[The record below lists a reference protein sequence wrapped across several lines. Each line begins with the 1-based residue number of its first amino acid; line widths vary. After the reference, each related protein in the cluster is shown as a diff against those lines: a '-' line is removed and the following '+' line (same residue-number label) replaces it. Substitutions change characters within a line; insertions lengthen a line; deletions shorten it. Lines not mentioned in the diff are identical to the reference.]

1 MSLRLTLPSF
11 LALSLALVCQTAL
24 AGPLLDKI
32 KERRAERQPDS
43 ATTAPLE
50 LPAGATLITDLA
62 YGPAARERMD
72 VYLPKQASNAP
83 VIFMVHGGA
92 WRTGDKEAQ
101 QVVANKVSRWVSQ
114 GFILVSANYPLLPES
129 KPLQQA
135 EEVAKAL
142 AMTQAK
148 APSWGGSANHVIVMG
163 HSAGAHLVALLAASP
178 TLAAAQGAK
187 PWLGTVA
194 LDSAALDVEKIM
206 QARHMRFYDQ
216 AFGDDP
222 AYWQQTS
229 PNYVLANGAAPIL
242 AVCSTRRE
250 VACEQAQLFANH
262 GGAVGVSISVL
273 KQDMSHKEINQLLG
287 TPGAYTDAVE
297 AFMASLDIDVAKRL
311 HR

>member
-1 MSLRLTLPSF
+1 MSLRFHRPA
-11 LALSLALVCQTAL
+11 LALLLALFCQATL

-32 KERRAERQPDS
+32 KERRAEREQAS
-43 ATTAPLE
+43 AAIE
-50 LPAGATLITDLA
+50 LPPGATAIKDLA
-62 YGPAARERMD
+62 YGPAERERLD
-72 VYLPKQASNAP
+72 VYLPQRASKAP
-83 VIFMVHGGA
+83 IIFMVHGGA
-92 WRTGDKEAQ
+92 WKTGDKAAE
-101 QVVANKVSRWVSQ
+101 QVVANKIARWVSK
-114 GFILVSANYPLLPES
+114 GFIFVSTNYPLLPDT

-148 APSWGGSANHVIVMG
+148 ASSWGGSANQVIVMG

-178 TLAAAQGAK
+178 SLAAAQGAN

-216 AFGDDP
+216 AFGSDP

-229 PNYVLANGAAPIL
+229 PNYVLATGAAPIL

-250 VACEQAQLFANH
+250 VACEQAQAFANH
-262 GGAVGVSISVL
+262 GGMLNVSISVL
-273 KQDMSHKEINQLLG
+273 KQDMTHKEINQLLG

-297 AFMASLDIDVAKRL
+297 NFMAGLDIDVAKRL
-311 HR
+311 GR

>member
-1 MSLRLTLPSF
+1 MSLRLHRPA
-11 LALSLALVCQTAL
+11 LALLLAVFCQATL

-32 KERRAERQPDS
+32 KERRAEREQDS
-43 ATTAPLE
+43 AASAPLE
-50 LPAGATLITDLA
+50 LPAGATVIKDLA
-62 YGPAARERMD
+62 YGPAERERMD
-72 VYLPKQASNAP
+72 VYLPNRASNAP

-92 WRTGDKEAQ
+92 WRTGDKGAQ
-101 QVVANKVSRWVSQ
+101 QVVANKVSRWVSK
-114 GFILVSANYPLLPES
+114 GFIFVSANYPLLPQA

-142 AMTQAK
+142 AVVQAK
-148 APSWGGSANHVIVMG
+148 ASSWGGSANHVIVMG

-178 TLAAAQGAK
+178 TLAAAQGVK

-194 LDSAALDVEKIM
+194 LDSAALDVQKIM

-216 AFGDDP
+216 AFGSDP

-229 PNYVLANGAAPIL
+229 PNYVLATGAAPML

-250 VACEQAQLFANH
+250 VACEQAQLFSDH
-262 GGAVGVSISVL
+262 GAALTVSISVL
-273 KQDMSHKEINQLLG
+273 KQDMTHKEINQLLG

-297 AFMASLDIDVAKRL
+297 RFMAGLDIDVGKRL
-311 HR
+311 GL

>member
-1 MSLRLTLPSF
+1 MPFSRRLSTLVLLST
-11 LALSLALVCQTAL
+11 LACQAAV
-24 AGPLLDKI
+24 AGPLLDAI
-32 KERRAERQPDS
+32 KERRAERGQES
-43 ATTAPLE
+43 ATAPLQ
-50 LPAGATLITDLA
+50 LPAGATVSQDLA
-62 YGPAARERMD
+62 YGPGERERMD
-72 VYLPKQASNAP
+72 VYLPSRPSNAP
-83 VIFMVHGGA
+83 IIFMVHGGA
-92 WRTGDKEAQ
+92 WKTGDKSAQ
-101 QVVANKVSRWVSQ
+101 QVVANKVNRWVGL
-114 GFILVSANYPLLPES
+114 GFILVSANYPLLPET

-148 APSWGGSANHVIVMG
+148 AASWGGSPTQVIVMG

-178 TLAAAQGAK
+178 TLAAAQGVK

-216 AFGDDP
+216 AFGAEP

-250 VACEQAQLFANH
+250 VACEQAQLFASH
-262 GGAVGVSISVL
+262 GTAVNVSISVL
-273 KQDMSHKEINQLLG
+273 KQDLSHKEINQQLG
-287 TPGAYTDAVE
+287 TPGAYTEAVE
-297 AFMASLDIDVAKRL
+297 SFMASLDIDVAKRL
-311 HR
+311 GR

>member
-1 MSLRLTLPSF
+1 MSLRFPR
-11 LALSLALVCQTAL
+11 LAFALLLAVFCQATL
-24 AGPLLDKI
+24 AGPLLDAI
-32 KERRAERQPDS
+32 KERRAERQQDS
-43 ATTAPLE
+43 AASAPLE
-50 LPAGATLITDLA
+50 LPAGATAIKDLA
-62 YGPAARERMD
+62 YGPAERERMD
-72 VYLPKQASNAP
+72 VYLPAKPRNAP
-83 VIFMVHGGA
+83 IIFMVHGGA
-92 WRTGDKEAQ
+92 WKTGDKDAQ
-101 QVVANKVSRWVSQ
+101 QVVANKIARWVSQ
-114 GFILVSANYPLLPES
+114 GFIFVSTNYPLLPDT

-135 EEVAKAL
+135 EAVAKAL

-148 APSWGGSANHVIVMG
+148 AASWGGSANHVIVMG

-178 TLAAAQGAK
+178 SLAAAQGAK

-216 AFGDDP
+216 AFGSDP

-229 PNYVLANGAAPIL
+229 PNYVLASGAAPIL

-250 VACEQAQLFANH
+250 IACEQAQLFASH
-262 GGAVGVSISVL
+262 GAALGVSIGVL

-297 AFMASLDIDVAKRL
+297 HFMAGLDIDVAKRL
-311 HR
+311 GR

>member
-1 MSLRLTLPSF
+1 MSLRFSRPTLAIV
-11 LALSLALVCQTAL
+11 LAVFCQTAL
-24 AGPLLDKI
+24 AGPLLDAI
-32 KERRAERQPDS
+32 KERRAERQQDS

-50 LPAGATLITDLA
+50 LPAGATLIKDLA

-148 APSWGGSANHVIVMG
+148 APSWGGSANHVVVMG

-178 TLAAAQGAK
+178 TLAAAHGAK

-262 GGAVGVSISVL
+262 GSALGVSISVL

-287 TPGAYTDAVE
+287 TPGDYTDAVE